1 MTRQEALEN
10 ALRAYSVYYD
20 IIREDGTPWAARAD
34 FRAHDEQYFLLK
46 SNKMNE
52 IDAFEYVYFAE
63 QESFSLEEVQKLDEL
78 AWETAMARVQPGP
91 NHRSSDVTM
100 VLIADT
106 FDPEVLKFVKKLRRY
121 KSYKWTF
128 HGWSH
133 YRVVALEASSGV
145 LVFNRMGEDLK
156 KLFRNIKK
164 V

>member
-20 IIREDGTPWAARAD
+20 IVREDCAPWAATAD
-34 FRAHDEQYFLLK
+34 FRACDEQYFLMK
-46 SNKMNE
+46 SNKMSEVNS
-52 IDAFEYVYFAE
+52 FEYVYFAE

-91 NHRSSDVTM
+91 NHRNSDVTL
-100 VLIADT
+100 VLIADR
-106 FDPEVLKFVKKLRRY
+106 FAPEVVKFLKKLRRY
-121 KSYKWTF
+121 KSYHHRF
-128 HGWSH
+128 YGWSQ

-145 LVFNRMGEDLK
+145 LAFNRMGSDLK

-164 V
+164 